1 MPNWVRSK
9 LTIEGNNPQSVIDKI
24 TIDVYDDYEKV
35 NKKQLDFNKI
45 IPMPES
51 LKVESGTLADNCIE
65 IYLNTLEE
73 QEKKEMAWLFYKA
86 SEYKYLT
93 DNYGKKS
100 KEQTD
105 KLAQDILDNYKEP
118 NFFREKTFH
127 SLQDII
133 DYGKQI
139 CDNVKNYGFKDWYDW
154 SINNWGTKWNAK
166 MTEIQGNVIYF
177 ETAWDDVRCLI
188 FELSKQYPDYS
199 FEFEYSNEDIGVGC
213 GSAEFQDGEVIRDCE
228 YSTCS
233 KEAWELAFELWNM
246 DRDYF
251 IFDEK
256 KNTYKYIGDE
266 EAEKLNQ
273 KKAKQTEQE

>member
-1 MPNWVRSK
+1 
-9 LTIEGNNPQSVIDKI
+9 
-24 TIDVYDDYEKV
+24 
-35 NKKQLDFNKI
+35 
-45 IPMPES
+45 MPES

-127 SLQDII
+127 SLQEII

-188 FELSKQYPDYS
+188 FELSKQYTKNIFTRLNRTS
-199 FEFEYSNEDIGVGC
+199 FS
-213 GSAEFQDGEVIRDCE
+213 
-228 YSTCS
+228 STEERLYQKTS
-233 KEAWELAFELWNM
+233 
-246 DRDYF
+246 
-251 IFDEK
+251 EK
-256 KNTYKYIGDE
+256 
-266 EAEKLNQ
+266 Q
-273 KKAKQTEQE
+273 